1 MTSKRKRV
9 VAAVVGLVVLA
20 GVVAASVLRDRR
32 KRVTVQAEDVG
43 RHDLI
48 AKVTAAGEIKP
59 KRFVDVGAN
68 VSGRIV
74 KLEVKEGDRVRTGQ
88 VLARIDSAR
97 VEAVLEQSQAAVQAA
112 RADLRRAEA
121 DLEVTRLAHERAKT
135 MHADRLIS
143 DQEYERATGEWKMKT
158 AALQAQ
164 RDRVSQLEAGLA
176 TNRDDL
182 EKTTVVAPMD
192 GVVTSLKKEEGEVV
206 IGAQSFQPTVI
217 LTVGDLSV
225 MEVEV
230 LVDETDI
237 ASLALGQEAEV
248 RVDAMSAL
256 KVKGHVTEI
265 GSSAIPR
272 GGSTGT
278 ATSASTQAKD
288 FKVTVTLDDPPAGL
302 RPGLNATA
310 DIVTGRKQQVIAVPI
325 QAVVV
330 REVGSDGKVIE
341 REETTPGEGADAAA
355 QAAATRVKGEEKDG
369 VFVIANDTAV
379 FRAVKTGLMGETDIE
394 ISEGLKA
401 GEKIVTG
408 SYKTLRTLRNDSVVK
423 VEARPAGG
431 AS

>member
-1 MTSKRKRV
+1 MTSKRRRV
-9 VAAVVGLVVLA
+9 VAAAVGVVVLA
-20 GVVAASVLRDRR
+20 GVVAGSVMRDRR
-32 KRVTVQAEDVG
+32 QRVLVQAGDVAQS
-43 RHDLI
+43 DLT
-48 AKVTAAGEIKP
+48 ASVTASGEIKP

-121 DLEVTRLAHERAKT
+121 DLEVTRLAYERSRS
-135 MHADRLIS
+135 MHAERLIS
-143 DQEYERATGEWKMKT
+143 DQDFERADGELKMKN
-158 AALQAQ
+158 ASVQAQ
-164 RDRVSQLEAGLA
+164 RDRVSQLAAGLA
-176 TNRDDL
+176 SNRDDL
-182 EKTTVVAPMD
+182 EKTTVIAPMD

-237 ASLALGQEAEV
+237 DSLVLGQEAEV
-248 RVDAMSAL
+248 RVDAISDL
-256 KVKGHVTEI
+256 KIKGHVTEI

-272 GGSTGT
+272 GGSTGA
-278 ATSASTQAKD
+278 ATSSSTQAKD
-288 FKVTVTLDDPPAGL
+288 FKVTVTLDDPPATL

-310 DIVTGRKQQVIAVPI
+310 DIVTGRKQHVLAVPI

-330 REVGSDGKVIE
+330 REVGADGKLIE
-341 REETTPGEGADAAA
+341 REEAKPGEPGDV
-355 QAAATRVKGEEKDG
+355 QAAVRKKGEEKDG
-369 VFVIANDTAV
+369 VFVIVDGKAQ
-379 FRAVKTGLMGETDIE
+379 FRTVKTGLMGETDIE
-394 ISEGLKA
+394 VVEGLKA
-401 GEKIVTG
+401 GEKIVVG
-408 SYKTLRTLRNDSVVK
+408 SYKTLRTLKNDSVVK
-423 VEARPAGG
+423 LETRGGGG